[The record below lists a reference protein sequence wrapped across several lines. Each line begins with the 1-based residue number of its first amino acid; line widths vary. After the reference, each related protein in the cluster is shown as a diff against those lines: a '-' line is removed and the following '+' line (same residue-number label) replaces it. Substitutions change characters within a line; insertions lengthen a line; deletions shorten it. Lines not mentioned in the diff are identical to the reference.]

1 MDESNVDQDK
11 GKLPGSLEEMTIS
24 LSFFFFLSALAYV
37 EVPCPGI
44 EPIPQ
49 Q

>member
-11 GKLPGSLEEMTIS
+11 GKLPGSLEEMTTS
-24 LSFFFFLSALAYV
+24 LSFFFLSALAYV